1 MAICIPA
8 KQTLS
13 IFSLTT
19 QEVKLKVAPLSQMS
33 AISAIS
39 IRATRDNVWDLL
51 VVKPDHSLC
60 ILSHGLREIP
70 LSIQRDTPTDT
81 FDDTGMEVDAD
92 LGGGVVSAPV
102 ILHKAVVAVQDAVFS
117 SCTLVFDNCSKSRT
131 TIDLVPQ
138 DALTCQS
145 LQVLALTLPA
155 DHSFALHAAF
165 LKLWSLHGLITS
177 ADDQFEYFNAALCQ
191 VFDLGDGMCED
202 VVGEVPWNRL
212 SRSQSCRRFSDDP
225 VLKGLQLPSQF
236 NLPGPSRHSR
246 RPHHH
251 LAPVLYAL
259 HTLAEGLRLTVDRYD
274 ALLKLAPLICRIA
287 AVIRP
292 EWADY
297 WKRLCP
303 GAMIS
308 WPSPTTT
315 RM

>member
-8 KQTLS
+8 EQTLS
-13 IFSLTT
+13 VFSLTSR
-19 QEVKLKVAPLSQMS
+19 EGKLKAAPLSQMS
-33 AISAIS
+33 SISAIS
-39 IRATRDNVWDLL
+39 MRATRDSIWDLL
-51 VVKPDHSLC
+51 VVKPDHSLT

-70 LSIQRDTPTDT
+70 LEIQRESSTNT
-81 FDDTGMEVDAD
+81 FDDTVMEVDAD
-92 LGGGVVSAPV
+92 LSGDIFSIPI
-102 ILHKAVVAVQDAVFS
+102 ILHKAVISVQDAVFS
-117 SCTLVFDNCSKSRT
+117 SCTLVFDDGSKSRT

-145 LQVLALTLPA
+145 LQVLALTLPPE
-155 DHSFALHAAF
+155 HSFALHAAF
-165 LKLWSLHGLITS
+165 LKLWSLHGLTTS
-177 ADDQFEYFNAALCQ
+177 DCGQFEYFSTALCQ
-191 VFDLGDGMCED
+191 VFDLDDRMCED
-202 VVGEVPWNRL
+202 LAGQGTWSRL
-212 SRSQSCRRFSDDP
+212 SRSQSCCRFSDDQ
-225 VLKGLQLPSQF
+225 VFNSLRLPPQSF
-236 NLPGPSRHSR
+236 PPSPSHHNR
-246 RPHHH
+246 RPHHN

-287 AVIRP
+287 IIIRP

-303 GAMIS
+303 DAMTS